1 MVPFARKRE
10 SKGHINE
17 RTKSIFSEHRPE
29 SAEDI
34 HIEKYFVYMFLE
46 FIFVTCTL
54 QMLK

>member
-17 RTKSIFSEHRPE
+17 RTKSTSSEHRPE
-29 SAEDI
+29 AAEDI
-34 HIEKYFVYMFLE
+34 HMEKYFVYMVLE